1 MEDALMC
8 VSVVWIQTFQP
19 SSLSLSLFLFH
30 PSILNSFIS
39 SYGTDNGSYEKF
51 INKVEN

>member
-8 VSVVWIQTFQP
+8 VSVVWIKRSNP
-19 SSLSLSLFLFH
+19 PLSLSLFLFH

-39 SYGTDNGSYEKF
+39 SYGTDNGSYEQF

>member
-1 MEDALMC
+1 MC
-8 VSVVWIQTFQP
+8 ECLDLRSKRSNP
-19 SSLSLSLFLFH
+19 SLSLFSYFIL
-30 PSILNSFIS
+30 PLNSFIS